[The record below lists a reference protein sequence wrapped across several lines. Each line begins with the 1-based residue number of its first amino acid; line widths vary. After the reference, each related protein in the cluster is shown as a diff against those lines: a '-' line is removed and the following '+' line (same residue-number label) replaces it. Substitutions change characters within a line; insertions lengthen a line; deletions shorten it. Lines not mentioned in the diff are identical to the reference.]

1 MEVCITT
8 IQDFCSSIDETTPE
22 KILVQASTEELKSEG
37 CQLRVGVQ
45 LWQILHGATVD
56 IVTATEFS
64 MLVQLIKDNKV
75 YHLDFCKY
83 GMTLAEEIPPEPLEL
98 PN

>member
-1 MEVCITT
+1 MTVSDFAQT
-8 IQDFCSSIDETTPE
+8 IDGNTPE
-22 KILVQASTEELKSEG
+22 KILVQVSTEELKSEG
-37 CQLRVGVQ
+37 CKIRVGVQ
-45 LWQILHGATVD
+45 LWQILHGAKVD
-56 IVTATEFS
+56 VVTTTEFS

-83 GMTLAEEIPPEPLEL
+83 GVTLAEEIPPEPLEL